1 MEERKS
7 RLEEIGLKSLKPDE
21 VKIFRGTFN
30 LMHVMTSDGTLYRG
44 VYAIRAFPVRCP
56 DKFIF
61 LFYYDENDRV
71 QEIGM
76 IEDLN
81 MFSEE
86 HRQMILDA
94 MRKQYFAYMI
104 EAIYSIKLEFGI
116 LHFEVETD
124 KGPKTFYMRWASYR
138 TLDFGEKG
146 KILLD
151 IFDDRYIL
159 PDIEKLTRAE
169 QDLFTR
175 YIYW

>member
-1 MEERKS
+1 MEEKKS
-7 RLEEIGLKSLKPDE
+7 RLEEIEVRALKPEE
-21 VKIFRGTFN
+21 VKIFRGAFN
-30 LMHVMTSDGTLYRG
+30 LMHVMIANGILYRG
-44 VYAIRAFPVRCP
+44 VYAIRAFPIRYP
-56 DKFIF
+56 DKYIF

-81 MFSEE
+81 IFPEE
-86 HRQMILDA
+86 TRQIILDA
-94 MRKQYFAYMI
+94 MRKQYFAYTI
-104 EAIYSIKLEFGI
+104 ESIYSIKLEFGV

-124 KGPKTFYMRWASYR
+124 KGQKTFYMRWASHR
-138 TLDFGEKG
+138 TLDFGERG

-159 PDIEKLTRAE
+159 PNIEKLTKTE